1 MNNRIKKKRMKAVN
15 RYKDVDLVFNH
26 VTIYQKLKIC
36 KKFFRDLNLALESR
50 VNLSYDEKLRLR
62 RYNRKA
68 AGNMVRGWFIYTIAY
83 ANEEE

>member
-1 MNNRIKKKRMKAVN
+1 MNCRIKKKRTKVAD
-15 RYKDVDLVFNH
+15 RYKDIDLVLNH

-36 KKFFRDLNLALESR
+36 KKFFIDLNLAMESR

-68 AGNMVRGWFIYTIAY
+68 AGNMARGWFIYSIAY
-83 ANEEE
+83 PNKE